1 MNGDA
6 FAAYAHFTGILALG
20 AVLFAEWL
28 LLEQPESRDVRRI
41 ALLDLVYLVLA
52 IVVLSSGIARLLW
65 FGKGAAFY
73 LHNPVFWI
81 KLSLFAA
88 IGLISI
94 PPTRCFLRWRR
105 ASAERPYRPHAG
117 EARYARR
124 FVLAELLLLGLVPL
138 AAVLAARGI
147 GLS

>member
-1 MNGDA
+1 MNGEVV
-6 FAAYAHFTGILALG
+6 AAYAHFTGILALG

-28 LLEQPESRDVRRI
+28 LLAQPGSRYLRRI
-41 ALLDLVYLVLA
+41 ALLDLAYLLLA
-52 IVVLSSGIARLLW
+52 VVVLTSGIARLLW

-105 ASAERPYRPHAG
+105 ASAEPTYSPHPG
-117 EARYARR
+117 EVIYARR
-124 FVLAELLLLGLVPL
+124 FVLAELLLLVLIPL
-138 AAVLAARGI
+138 TAVLAARGI

>member
-1 MNGDA
+1 MNGDV
-6 FAAYAHFTGILALG
+6 FAAYAHFIGITALG

-28 LLEQPESRDVRRI
+28 LLEKPGSRELRRI
-41 ALLDLVYLVLA
+41 ALIDLAYLVLA
-52 IVVLSSGIARLLW
+52 IVVLASGIARLLW

-88 IGLISI
+88 IALISI

-105 ASAERPYRPHAG
+105 ASAKDDYIPHPG
-117 EARYARR
+117 EVRYARR
-124 FVLAELLLLGLVPL
+124 FVLAELLLLVLVPL
-138 AAVLAARGI
+138 TAVLAARGI
-147 GLS
+147 GPS

>member
-1 MNGDA
+1 MTGELI
-6 FAAYAHFTGILALG
+6 AAYVHFSAIIALG

-28 LLEQPESRDVRRI
+28 LLAQVGSREVRRL
-41 ALLDLVYLVLA
+41 ALLDLAYLAAALLVLA
-52 IVVLSSGIARLLW
+52 SGAARLVW

-105 ASAERPYRPHAG
+105 LSEKEPFVPHRE
-117 EARYARR
+117 EAAYARR
-124 FVLAELLLLGLVPL
+124 FVVAELLLLACVPL
-138 AAVLAARGI
+138 TAVLAARGI
-147 GLS
+147 GMP